1 MPGSHGSLT
10 KAGKVKQQT
19 PRIARTGVNS
29 KKKKP
34 PRVRFHELSVQ
45 RIEKGVYGGQKDSL
59 GVINTSF
66 FYKILSYYS
75 NLF

>member
-19 PRIARTGVNS
+19 PKIRRTGVNS

-34 PRVRFHELSVQ
+34 PRMRYRALYIQ
-45 RIEKGVYGGQKDSL
+45 RIEKGEYAGQRESIGAKRAS
-59 GVINTSF
+59 
-66 FYKILSYYS
+66 YKR
-75 NLF
+75 

>member
-19 PRIARTGVNS
+19 PKIRRTGVNS

-34 PRVRFHELSVQ
+34 TRMRFRALYIKRV
-45 RIEKGVYGGQKDSL
+45 EKGEYAGQRESIGAKRAS
-59 GVINTSF
+59 
-66 FYKILSYYS
+66 YKR
-75 NLF
+75 

>member
-19 PRIARTGVNS
+19 PKIERTGVNS

-34 PRVRFHELSVQ
+34 PRMRFRELYVQ
-45 RIEKGVYGGQKDSL
+45 RVDNGKYGGQKDSL
-59 GVINTSF
+59 GAKRAS
-66 FYKILSYYS
+66 YKR
-75 NLF
+75 

>member
-19 PRIARTGVNS
+19 PKISRTGVNS

-34 PRVRFHELSVQ
+34 PRMKFRDLYIK
-45 RIEKGVYGGQKDSL
+45 RCEKGVYAGQRESIGAKRA
-59 GVINTSF
+59 T
-66 FYKILSYYS
+66 YKR
-75 NLF
+75 

>member
-19 PRIARTGVNS
+19 PKISRTGVNS

-34 PRVRFHELSVQ
+34 PRMRYRALYIQ
-45 RIEKGVYGGQKDSL
+45 RIEKGEYAGQRESIGAKRAS
-59 GVINTSF
+59 
-66 FYKILSYYS
+66 YKR
-75 NLF
+75 